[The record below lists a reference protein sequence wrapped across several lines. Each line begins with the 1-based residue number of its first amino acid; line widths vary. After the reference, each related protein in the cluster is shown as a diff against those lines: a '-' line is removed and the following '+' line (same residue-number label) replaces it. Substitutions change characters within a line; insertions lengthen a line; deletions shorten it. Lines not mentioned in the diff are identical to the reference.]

1 MGTHPHTPN
10 IDTQTNM
17 GTVTGHITFYRKQ
30 MVSLNKPTE
39 FVVSLKKKKGLF
51 ALVLTSKKVNRF

>member
-1 MGTHPHTPN
+1 
-10 IDTQTNM
+10 
-17 GTVTGHITFYRKQ
+17 